1 MARNTATRDRDR
13 AALARTKPACA
24 ICGQAI
30 DYTLRYLDGQHGAKC
45 RRTDCTGCVPH
56 PMRFEA
62 DHIIPLGP
70 NPTPERIAQLDVLSN
85 KQATHRTCNSKKR
98 ARLVAPV
105 VRRSGSLPPL

>member
-1 MARNTATRDRDR
+1 MANRNSAQRDRDR

-24 ICGQAI
+24 ICGAPI

-45 RRTDCTGCVPH
+45 RRPDCTGCVPH

-62 DHIIPLGP
+62 DHKVPLAQGGP
-70 NPTPERIAQLDVLSN
+70 DTLDN
-85 KQATHRTCNSKKR
+85 KQATHRSCNSAKR